1 MTTDATTRRLHNL
14 ATFLIKYRYA
24 IVSVFVLITIGM
36 MFAMS
41 QLKIETGFKKQLPL
55 KHEYMQTFL
64 QYEKEFGGANRVL
77 VALVAED
84 GDMFTPEFF
93 DAFEKITN
101 QVFFIPG
108 VDRASVRSIFTPNV
122 RFVEIVEDGFAGGN
136 VIPSDFAPSPE
147 TFARVRS
154 NIVKSGEVGR
164 LVAGDFSG
172 AMVWANLLEEDPQ
185 SGEKLDYRQVAAELE
200 QIRTDFEDDE
210 FTVHIIGFAKIVGDI
225 SDGAKSVV
233 WFFLVA
239 FIVTAILLYLY
250 SRSIWLTVLPLTC
263 SFIAVI
269 WQMGALSLLGYS
281 LDPMNILTPF
291 LIFAIGVSHG
301 VQKISAWIVEKE
313 FDGRTPDAW
322 AQDGVHDVSEIPR
335 RSPMHGSRETMKK
348 LLAPGIIALI
358 SDTIGFLTILF
369 ISIRIIQ
376 ELAITASIGVAVIIV
391 TNLLLLPVLLSW
403 VQLSNPQAYRSRLL
417 KKAHELSWF
426 WLFLTNSTE
435 PRRAA
440 AAITVGAIL
449 FGIGFWIAQGM
460 QIGDSEVGVPELRP
474 EARYNQDAVLIS
486 QKFSLGV
493 DLLTVVAETVPDACT
508 ENHNVMESID
518 RFAWNLQNVEGV
530 QQVMT
535 LPMVAKVVNSGWNEG
550 NIRWRILPRDN
561 YVMRQALGGIETDTG
576 LLNQD
581 CSAMP
586 ILVFT
591 EDHRA
596 ETIARVVSRV
606 KELREEMDIGDL
618 EYHMEHEVLEELAT
632 GEEPVTPESLTFRL
646 ATGNVGVMA
655 ATNEDVAAAEKPMLA
670 LVFASIIILCLI
682 TYRSIRGTICIVLPL
697 VLVST
702 LAEALMAVYGIGL
715 KVNTLPVVAL
725 GIGIGVDYGI
735 YMYNRLDHLLSQGH
749 SLRESFYRTLRLTG
763 RAVIFTGFTLA
774 AGVGTWIFSDL
785 QFQVDMG
792 ILLAFIFLANMVGA
806 IILLPALVRWLVYP
820 KHKARQEP
828 PMTVEVEAQAAA
840 AKGD

>member
-1 MTTDATTRRLHNL
+1 MTTEATTRHLHNL
-14 ATFLIKYRYA
+14 ATFLINYRYG
-24 IVSVFVLITIGM
+24 IVSLFVVITIGM

-41 QLKIETGFKKQLPL
+41 GLKIETGFKKQLPL

-77 VALVAED
+77 VALVARD

-93 DAFEKITN
+93 ESFEEMTN

-122 RFVEIVEDGFAGGN
+122 RFVEVVEDGFAGGN
-136 VIPSDFAPSPE
+136 VIPSDFHSSPE
-147 TFARVRS
+147 MFERVRS

-164 LVAGDFSG
+164 LVSGDFAG
-172 AMVWANLLEEDPQ
+172 AMIWANLLEEDPH
-185 SGEKLDYRQVAAELE
+185 SGVKLDYREVATQLE
-200 QIRTDFEDDE
+200 NIRSEFENEDN
-210 FTVHIIGFAKIVGDI
+210 TVHIIGFAKIVGDI
-225 SDGAKSVV
+225 SDGAQSVV
-233 WFFLVA
+233 WFFLAA

-250 SRSIWLTVLPLTC
+250 SRSLWLTVLPLAC
-263 SFIAVI
+263 SSIAVI
-269 WQMGALSLLGYS
+269 WQMGVLSLMGYS

-301 VQKISAWIVEKE
+301 VQKISAWTVEKE
-313 FDGRTPDAW
+313 FGGRTPDAW
-322 AQDGVHDVSEIPR
+322 AQDGVTDVASIPR
-335 RSPMHGSRETMKK
+335 RSAMHGSRETMKK
-348 LLAPGIIALI
+348 LLAPGIIALL
-358 SDTIGFLTILF
+358 SDTIGFLTLLF
-369 ISIRIIQ
+369 INIRIIQ
-376 ELAITASIGVAVIIV
+376 ELAITASIGVAIIIV

-403 VQLSNPQAYRSRLL
+403 VNLHNPHAYRERLL
-417 KKAHELSWF
+417 KKAHVVSGF

-435 PRRAA
+435 PRRAMA
-440 AAITVGAIL
+440 AVGAAVVL
-449 FGIGFWIAQGM
+449 FVVGFWLAQGM
-460 QIGDSEVGVPELRP
+460 QIGDSEVGVPELRA

-486 QKFSLGV
+486 EKFSLGV

-508 ENHNVMESID
+508 ENHQVMEAID
-518 RFAWNLQNVEGV
+518 RFAWNLRNVEGV
-530 QQVMT
+530 QQVIT
-535 LPMVAKVVNSGWNEG
+535 LPMVAKIVNAGWNEG

-576 LLNQD
+576 LLNRD

-586 ILVFT
+586 IQVFT

-596 ETIARVVSRV
+596 ETIARVVARV
-606 KELREEMDIGDL
+606 KELRDEMNIDQL
-618 EYHMEHEVLEELAT
+618 EYHMENEVLEEMVTSDEA
-632 GEEPVTPESLTFRL
+632 VTPEGLNFRL

-655 ATNEDVAAAEKPMLA
+655 ATNEDIAAAEKPMLL

-735 YMYNRLDHLLSQGH
+735 YMYNRLDDLLRQGH
-749 SLRESFYRTLRLTG
+749 SLREAFYRTLRLTG

-774 AGVGTWIFSDL
+774 AGVGTWMFSDL

-792 ILLAFIFLANMVGA
+792 FLLAFIFLANMVGA
-806 IILLPALVRWLVYP
+806 IILLPALVRLLIYP
-820 KHKARQEP
+820 KYKAERL
-828 PMTVEVEAQAAA
+828 MTVELEAQAKAA
-840 AKGD
+840 E

>member
-1 MTTDATTRRLHNL
+1 
-14 ATFLIKYRYA
+14 
-24 IVSVFVLITIGM
+24 
-36 MFAMS
+36 
-41 QLKIETGFKKQLPL
+41 
-55 KHEYMQTFL
+55 
-64 QYEKEFGGANRVL
+64 
-77 VALVAED
+77 
-84 GDMFTPEFF
+84 
-93 DAFEKITN
+93 
-101 QVFFIPG
+101 
-108 VDRASVRSIFTPNV
+108 
-122 RFVEIVEDGFAGGN
+122 
-136 VIPSDFAPSPE
+136 
-147 TFARVRS
+147 
-154 NIVKSGEVGR
+154 
-164 LVAGDFSG
+164 
-172 AMVWANLLEEDPQ
+172 MVWANLLEEDPQ
-185 SGEKLDYRQVAAELE
+185 SGEKLDYREVASQLE
-200 QIRTDFEDDE
+200 DIRSEFENDE

-225 SDGAKSVV
+225 SDGARSVV

-250 SRSIWLTVLPLTC
+250 SRSLWLTVLPLTC
-263 SFIAVI
+263 SLIAVI
-269 WQMGALSLLGYS
+269 WQMGALSLMGFS

-313 FDGRTPDAW
+313 FNGRTPDAW
-322 AQDGVHDVSEIPR
+322 AQDGVLDVSEIPR
-335 RSPMHGSRETMKK
+335 RSAMHGSRETMKK

-358 SDTIGFLTILF
+358 SDTIGFLTLLF
-369 ISIRIIQ
+369 INIRIIQ
-376 ELAITASIGVAVIIV
+376 ELAITASIGVAVIIL

-403 VQLSNPQAYRSRLL
+403 VNLHNPHAYRERLL
-417 KKAHELSWF
+417 GKAHELSGF

-440 AAITVGAIL
+440 MAISVGVIL
-449 FGIGFWIAQGM
+449 FIVGFWLAQGM

-486 QKFSLGV
+486 EKFSLGV
-493 DLLTVVAETVPDACT
+493 DLLTIVAETIPDACT
-508 ENHNVMESID
+508 ENYAVMESID
-518 RFAWNLQNVEGV
+518 RFAWNLRNVEGV
-530 QQVMT
+530 QQVIT
-535 LPMVAKVVNSGWNEG
+535 LPVVAKVVNAGWNEG
-550 NIRWRILPRDN
+550 NIKWRILPRDN
-561 YVMRQALGGIETDTG
+561 YLMRQALGNIETDSG
-576 LLNQD
+576 LLNRD

-586 ILVFT
+586 IQVFT

-596 ETIARVVSRV
+596 ETIARVVARV
-606 KELREEMDIGDL
+606 KELRQEMNIDEL
-618 EYHMEHEVLEELAT
+618 EFRLENEALEGLAS
-632 GEEPVTPESLTFRL
+632 GEEEVTPLSLSFRL

-670 LVFASIIILCLI
+670 LVFASIIVLCLI
-682 TYRSIRGTICIVLPL
+682 TYRSVRGTICIVLPL

-735 YMYNRLDHLLSQGH
+735 YMYNRLDDLLKQGH

-774 AGVGTWIFSDL
+774 AGVGTWMFSDL

-792 ILLAFIFLANMVGA
+792 LLLAFIFLANMVGA

-820 KHKARQEP
+820 RHKARKEK
-828 PMTVEVEAQAAA
+828 PMTVEVEAQTGAP
-840 AKGD
+840 G

>member
-1 MTTDATTRRLHNL
+1 MTTEATTRRMHNL
-14 ATFLIKYRYA
+14 ATFLINYRYGL
-24 IVSVFVLITIGM
+24 VSLFVVITIGM

-41 QLKIETGFKKQLPL
+41 SLKIETGFKKQLPL

-77 VALVAED
+77 VALVARD
-84 GDMFTPEFF
+84 GNMFTPEY
-93 DAFEKITN
+93 FESFETISN

-147 TFARVRS
+147 MFERVRS

-164 LVAGDFSG
+164 LVSGDFSG

-185 SGEKLDYRQVAAELE
+185 TGEKLDYREVAGQLE
-200 QIRTDFEDDE
+200 DIRTEFENDD

-225 SDGAKSVV
+225 SDGAESVV

-239 FIVTAILLYLY
+239 FIVTGILLYLY
-250 SRSIWLTVLPLTC
+250 SRSLWLTCLPLAC
-263 SFIAVI
+263 SSIAVI
-269 WQMGALSLLGYS
+269 WQMGALSLMGYS

-291 LIFAIGVSHG
+291 LVFAIGVSHG
-301 VQKISAWIVEKE
+301 VQKISAWVVEKE

-322 AQDGVHDVSEIPR
+322 AQDGVTEVSKIPR

-348 LLAPGIIALI
+348 LLAPGMIALL
-358 SDTIGFLTILF
+358 SDTIGFLTLLF
-369 ISIRIIQ
+369 INIRIIQ
-376 ELAITASIGVAVIIV
+376 ELAITASIGVAVIIL

-403 VQLSNPQAYRSRLL
+403 VQLRNPHKYRERLL
-417 KKAHELSWF
+417 NNAHEISGF

-440 AAITVGAIL
+440 AAIGVGFIL
-449 FGIGFWIAQGM
+449 FLIGLWLAQGM
-460 QIGDSEVGVPELRP
+460 KIGDSEVGVPELRS

-486 QKFSLGV
+486 SKFSLGV
-493 DLLTVVAETVPDACT
+493 DLLTIVAETTPDACT
-508 ENHNVMESID
+508 ENHQVMESID
-518 RFAWNLQNVEGV
+518 RFAWNLSNVEGV
-530 QQVMT
+530 QQVIT
-535 LPMVAKVVNSGWNEG
+535 LPKVAKVVNSGWNEG
-550 NIRWRILPRDN
+550 NVKWRILPRDN
-561 YVMRQALGGIETDTG
+561 YLMRQALSGIETGTG
-576 LLNQD
+576 LLNSD

-596 ETIARVVSRV
+596 ETIARVVDRV
-606 KELREEMDIGDL
+606 KELREEMNIQAL
-618 EYHMEHEVLEELAT
+618 EYKMEHEALEELAS
-632 GEEPVTPESLTFRL
+632 GEGPVTEDMLKFRL

-655 ATNEDVAAAEKPMLA
+655 ATNEDIEAAEKPMLA
-670 LVFASIIILCLI
+670 LVFAAIIILCLI

-735 YMYNRLDHLLSQGH
+735 YMYNRLDDLLTQGF
-749 SLRESFYRTLRLTG
+749 SLREAFYRTLRLTG

-774 AGVGTWIFSDL
+774 AGVGTWMFSDL

-792 ILLAFIFLANMVGA
+792 LLLAFIFLANMVGA

-820 KHKARQEP
+820 KHKRAQAEKP
-828 PMTVEVEAQAAA
+828 LGVELEAQAKAA
-840 AKGD
+840 Q